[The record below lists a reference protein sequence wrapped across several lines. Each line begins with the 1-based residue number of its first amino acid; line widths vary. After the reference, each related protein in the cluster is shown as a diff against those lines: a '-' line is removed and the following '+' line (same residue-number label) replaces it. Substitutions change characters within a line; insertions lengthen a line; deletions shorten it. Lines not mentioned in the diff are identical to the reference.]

1 MSEFNQL
8 LDIIEPETTSQIIN
22 EQIIKTNVTV
32 QDEIREP
39 FSIQLFADEIK
50 NHSETKGQAYSELT
64 QSISGYDIAHNCIS
78 NVVKKILRYPVQS
91 FAQSWLPVILR
102 STVGKGIHD
111 FVQKHSQQFTEIEPS
126 IKVPS
131 IRFSGRLD
139 ALIGSNVLVEIKSCT
154 FEDYRKIL
162 RSQRPRTEDF
172 YQMMVYK
179 YILENHLEEAKKQP
193 LKSKVSPDG
202 TRTSPPT
209 LDKYDIN
216 KLQIIYIAH
225 NILSDDVEDL
235 GQCLENIKNIKK
247 VLNSKH
253 DQFYFMSSIVLDTD
267 SFDPQPYISHIRN
280 KIERINWYVNSNK
293 LPTEQDEFVDTKKCF
308 FCLYRPDCELR

>member
-8 LDIIEPETTSQIIN
+8 LDIIEKERP
-22 EQIIKTNVTV
+22 EQIIEQNIIASSMTV
-32 QDEIREP
+32 SEQKEP

-50 NHSETKGQAYSELT
+50 NHSEVKGQAYSELT

-78 NVVKKILRYPVQS
+78 NVVKKILKYPVQS
-91 FAQSWLPVILR
+91 FAQSWLPIVLR

-111 FVQKHSQQFTEIEPS
+111 FVQNHSNQFTEIEPS
-126 IKVPS
+126 LKVPS

-139 ALIGSNVLVEIKSCT
+139 ALIGRNVLVEIKSCT

-162 RSQRPRTEDF
+162 KSQRPRTEDF

-179 YILENHLEEAKKQP
+179 YVLENYLDEAKQQT
-193 LKSKVSPDG
+193 LKTKENPNGV
-202 TRTSPPT
+202 RTLPPK
-209 LDKYDIN
+209 LDSYDIN

-225 NILSDDVEDL
+225 NILADDVEDL
-235 GQCLENIKNIKK
+235 GQCLENIKNIKR

-267 SFDPQPYISHIRN
+267 MFDPSPYINHI
-280 KIERINWYVNSNK
+280 KSKMDRINWYVDSNK
-293 LPTEQDEFVDTKKCF
+293 LPTVQDEFVDLNKCF